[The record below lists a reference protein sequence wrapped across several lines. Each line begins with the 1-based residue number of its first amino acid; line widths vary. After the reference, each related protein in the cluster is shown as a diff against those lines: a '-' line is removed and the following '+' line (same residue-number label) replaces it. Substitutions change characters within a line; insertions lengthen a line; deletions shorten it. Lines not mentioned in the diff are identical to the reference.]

1 MSQEVY
7 KDAVSGIMFYELSK
21 NSSYIF
27 RILMKFM
34 EF

>member
-1 MSQEVY
+1 MNQEVY
-7 KDAVSGIMFYELSK
+7 EDVVSSIMFYELSK

-34 EF
+34 KF

>member
-1 MSQEVY
+1 MNQEVY
-7 KDAVSGIMFYELSK
+7 KDVVSSIRFYELSK

-34 EF
+34 AF